1 MKYKCLEFQWVHS
14 ENPELVQPTC
24 AAQFNEEIKL
34 FSKDHVVKVISMVV
48 FPGKTF
54 KFLSG
59 AIETKNAMETMLVMI
74 EYDHKDQ

>member
-48 FPGKTF
+48 FPGKT
-54 KFLSG
+54 
-59 AIETKNAMETMLVMI
+59 IETKNAMETMLVMI